1 MHSYSHD
8 QRYGRRVVLFRGAG
22 LGLVAAGLGGCGLLD
37 RKPKPPPA
45 PDALEPLR
53 AQAQALADR
62 YDATITA
69 VASLA
74 TRLTPLR
81 DAHRAHVVELGK
93 AIGTARSSAPAASAS
108 AGASGSPPP
117 ADPQAAVAALR
128 TTEEAALPD
137 AVAACLA
144 APAKRAGLVAAIAAC
159 RATHLEAL
167 K

>member
-1 MHSYSHD
+1 
-8 QRYGRRVVLFRGAG
+8 VVLFHGAG

-62 YDATITA
+62 YDATIAA
-69 VASLA
+69 VPNLA

-93 AIGTARSSAPAASAS
+93 AIGTATPSAQAAASAS

-128 TTEEAALPD
+128 TAEEAAQPD

-159 RATHLEAL
+159 RATHVEAL
-167 K
+167 R